1 MARRTVRPGD
11 AAAHGAGLWA
21 PHVGA
26 TSGESRGEDKQGGAW
41 TLAAPSDSSSPD
53 TVLTAWASGAGRRP
67 GPPGH
72 FAQKGHG
79 QTHRDLKLGWKESQH
94 QDRDAGW
101 LLSELGTFDRQFQ
114 SWQGPATVLFSLAG
128 RHVGDSSL
136 RVNS

>member
-1 MARRTVRPGD
+1 MG
-11 AAAHGAGLWA
+11 

-26 TSGESRGEDKQGGAW
+26 ISRVRAGVRTSREGPGRWQPK
-41 TLAAPSDSSSPD
+41 
-53 TVLTAWASGAGRRP
+53 RRP
-67 GPPGH
+67 PRHCAHSLGLGPLEARTPGH

-79 QTHRDLKLGWKESQH
+79 QTHRDLELGWKESQH

-114 SWQGPATVLFSLAG
+114 SWQGPATVPFSLAG
-128 RHVGDSSL
+128 RYVRDSSL